1 MHTEQGRLP
10 RYQSRILKGKW
21 EFSRQSVLV
30 EHLGEETMMDK
41 RAQEKE
47 LMGFFLGFCERF
59 ANARTKNISLV
70 ARDLAPELD
79 KTDIKSLHV
88 TKGL

>member
-47 LMGFFLGFCERF
+47 LMGFFLDSVSDLLMLGQK
-59 ANARTKNISLV
+59 TLV
-70 ARDLAPELD
+70 WWPEIWLQN
-79 KTDIKSLHV
+79 
-88 TKGL
+88 